1 MNKMR
6 DGHVHSHYCPHG
18 SNDGFEKYLEKAINM
33 GIKEITFTEH
43 MTMPEDIV
51 IEGMGD
57 DFLETVS
64 PSIENIEKYIKDA
77 KYYKDKYKDK
87 IKINIGLEVDYLDG
101 YEEFTTKMLD
111 KYGEFLDDA
120 ILSTHI
126 GIYDGKYYCFD
137 CIESF
142 EALLKRVGTLEKI
155 YSLYYNTVLKSIKSN
170 LGKFKPKRIGHPTLI
185 RIFNKKYP
193 IDYSNK
199 KLFQE
204 IIDEINERN
213 YEIDYNTAG
222 LRKEFCGETY
232 PSGEFYEIA
241 IKNNVKMVYG
251 SDSHFAKD
259 VGFNFK

>member
-1 MNKMR
+1 MNKRR

-18 SNDGFEKYLEKAINM
+18 SNDGFDEYLKNAINK
-33 GIKEITFTEH
+33 GIEEITFTEH
-43 MTMPEDIV
+43 MTMPESIV
-51 IEGMGD
+51 LEGIGV
-57 DFLETVS
+57 DFLENVS
-64 PSIENIEKYIKDA
+64 PNVDTIDEYFNEVSYYKEKYKNR
-77 KYYKDKYKDK
+77 
-87 IKINIGLEVDYLDG
+87 IKINVGLEVDYLDG
-101 YEEFTTKMLD
+101 YEEFTKNMID
-111 KYGEFLDDA
+111 KYGEILEDA

-126 GIYDGKYYCFD
+126 IKYNEKYYCID

-142 EALLKRVGTLEKI
+142 DELLKEIGSVEKI
-155 YSLYYNTVLKSIKSN
+155 YDLYYNTLLKSIKSN

-193 IDYSNK
+193 IYYSNV

-204 IIDEINERN
+204 IMNELKKRN
-213 YEIDYNTAG
+213 YELDYNTAG
-222 LRKEFCGETY
+222 LRKEFCGEPY

-241 IKNNVKMVYG
+241 LKSNLPMVYG

>member
-1 MNKMR
+1 MNKRR

-18 SNDGFEKYLEKAINM
+18 SNDSFEEYLENAINR
-33 GIKEITFTEH
+33 GIEEITFTEH
-43 MTMPEDIV
+43 MTMPKDIV

-57 DFLETVS
+57 GFLDSTS
-64 PSIENIEKYIKDA
+64 PSIEHMNKYIKEA
-77 KYYKDKYKDK
+77 KYYKDKYEDK
-87 IKINIGLEVDYLDG
+87 IKINVGLEVDYLEG
-101 YEEFTTKMLD
+101 YEEFTMKMLN
-111 KYGEFLDDA
+111 KYGDLLDDA

-126 GIYDGKYYCFD
+126 GIYEGKYYSFD

-142 EALLKRVGTLEKI
+142 EELLKNIRNVEKI
-155 YSLYYNTVLKSIKSN
+155 YNLYYNTVLKSIKSN
-170 LGKFKPKRIGHPTLI
+170 LGIFKPKRIGHPTLI

-193 IDYSNK
+193 IDYSNT

-204 IIDEINERN
+204 IVDEINKRN

-222 LRKEFCGETY
+222 LRREFCGETY

-241 IKNNVKMVYG
+241 IKNNIKMIYG
-251 SDSHFAKD
+251 SDSHFAND

>member
-18 SNDGFEKYLEKAINM
+18 SNDSFEEYLENAINR
-33 GIKEITFTEH
+33 GIGEITFTEH
-43 MTMPEDIV
+43 MTMPKNIV
-51 IEGMGD
+51 IEGMEEK
-57 DFLETVS
+57 FLDTVS
-64 PSIENIEKYIKDA
+64 PSIYSIEKYIEEA
-77 KYYKDKYKDK
+77 KYYKNKYKDK
-87 IKINIGLEVDYLDG
+87 IKINIGLEVDYLEG

-111 KYGEFLDDA
+111 IYGDVLDDA

-126 GIYDGKYYCFD
+126 GMYDGKYYCFD

-142 EALLKRVGTLEKI
+142 EGLLKKIGTVEKI
-155 YSLYYNTVLKSIKSN
+155 YALYYNTLLKSIKSN
-170 LGKFKPKRIGHPTLI
+170 LGKFKPKRIGHPTLV

-193 IDYSNK
+193 INYSNVN
-199 KLFQE
+199 LFQE
-204 IIDEINERN
+204 IMDEINKGS

-222 LRKEFCGETY
+222 LRKEFCGEAY

-259 VGFNFK
+259 IGFNFK

>member
-1 MNKMR
+1 MNKRR

-18 SNDGFEKYLEKAINM
+18 SNDSFEEYLENAINR
-33 GIKEITFTEH
+33 GIDEITFTEH

-51 IEGMGD
+51 IEGMRAG
-57 DFLETVS
+57 FLESAS
-64 PSIENIEKYIKDA
+64 PSIGYMNKYINEA

-87 IKINIGLEVDYLDG
+87 IKINVGLEVDYLEG
-101 YEEFTTKMLD
+101 YEEFTIKMLN
-111 KYGEFLDDA
+111 KYGDLLDDA

-126 GIYDGKYYCFD
+126 GIYEGKYYSFD

-142 EALLKRVGTLEKI
+142 EELLKNIGNVEKI
-155 YSLYYNTVLKSIKSN
+155 YNLYYNTILKSIKSN
-170 LGKFKPKRIGHPTLI
+170 LGIFKPKRIGHPTLI

-193 IDYSNK
+193 IDYSNT

-204 IIDEINERN
+204 IIDEINKRN

-241 IKNNVKMVYG
+241 IKNNVEMIYG
-251 SDSHFAKD
+251 SDSHFAND